1 MTAAPATP
9 GILADLAMVL
19 GVAALTTVACQR
31 IRLPVVVGYLF
42 AGLIIGPHLPI
53 PLVAD
58 QGNVHTLSELGVILL
73 MFSLGLEFSLKKLL
87 RSGPSAALV
96 ALIQGGFMAW
106 AGFLAG
112 RFLGW
117 GAVESVFAGA
127 ALAVSS
133 TMIIARVFEA
143 MNAKGPLADLV
154 LSTLIV
160 QDLLAILMLTLLTAV
175 GSGAGLSLPAFLLTL
190 ARLAGFLVVVTLLG
204 RWILPRFVRWVADT
218 GSSETLLVTV
228 VGLCFA
234 FSLLAAKAGYS
245 VALGAFLAGMIV
257 AESGRERKVEHL
269 VHPLRDMFV
278 AVFFVSIGMMI
289 DPGQLLPNWKGLA
302 LFTLLV
308 LAGKILSGALG
319 GLLGGNSLRSSIR
332 AGAGL
337 AQIGEFSF
345 IIAALGQSLGVVG
358 PALFPVLAATC
369 ALTTLTTPL
378 LIQHSEGL
386 ADGVE
391 RWLPRRIRHFL
402 LHHRA
407 AMGHLRSLPFRKAA
421 WFHLRRPFGYLLL
434 DSLLVAVSVGLGTL
448 LHRTLT
454 GLVVARGLSH
464 ALAVYLVWLLVGGLA
479 LRFLLGILKQVRRI
493 ARAIAERAILVSG
506 DRTEGM
512 GDAIRFVIELALG
525 ATVALPL
532 VALLQP
538 LLPTGLIPALA
549 LAAVLLSGFLLWRR
563 MGAIQRGWM
572 EGTEGLVQR
581 RRERGGGPPSPAP

>member
-87 RSGPSAALV
+87 HSGPSAALV

>member
-73 MFSLGLEFSLKKLL
+73 MFSLGLEFSLRKLL

-117 GAVESVFAGA
+117 GAIESVFAGA

-257 AESGRERKVEHL
+257 AESGRERQVEHL

-289 DPGQLLPNWKGLA
+289 DPGQLLPNWKGLL
-302 LFTLLV
+302 LFILLV
-308 LAGKILSGALG
+308 LGGKILSGALG
-319 GLLGGNSLRSSIR
+319 GLLGGNSLRNSIR

-378 LIQHSEGL
+378 LVHHSEGL
-386 ADGVE
+386 ADHIE
-391 RWLPRRIRHFL
+391 RRLPRRIRHFL

-434 DSLLVAVSVGLGTL
+434 DSLLVALSVGLGTI

-454 GLVVARGLSH
+454 GLAVARGLSH
-464 ALAVYLVWLLVGGLA
+464 SLAVYLVWLFVGGLV
-479 LRFLLGILKQVRRI
+479 LRFLLGILKQIRRI
-493 ARAIAERAILVSG
+493 ARSIADRAILVSG
-506 DRTEGM
+506 DPTEGM
-512 GDAIRFVIELALG
+512 ADAIRFVIELALG

-532 VALLQP
+532 VAVLQP
-538 LLPTGLIPALA
+538 LLPTSLVPVLA
-549 LAAVLLSGFLLWRR
+549 LAAVLVSGFLLWRR

-581 RRERGGGPPSPAP
+581 RRERGGGPSSPTP